1 MGNCYSAP
9 KFTKMVSLE
18 DLDLTK
24 IMRAMSARLASP
36 DGAGSNRVMK
46 LELGIMAGANT
57 KEFLVSMESILARFE
72 AVADKLS
79 GASSPVMLGK
89 SLMDDGTT
97 DEAVEDET
105 DFAPPAKKQTR
116 AKKQAAPA
124 SFDDAEEEV
133 EAEETEEESFAEP
146 APKKVAKEKK
156 LTVDDVNAACM
167 KAAQS
172 VNRAHVLGIL
182 KTKFKVKSVT
192 ELEPAQYAAVIKA
205 LG

>member
-1 MGNCYSAP
+1 ML
-9 KFTKMVSLE
+9 SLK

-57 KEFLVSMESILARFE
+57 KEFLLSMESILTRFE

-97 DEAVEDET
+97 DEAVEEET

-133 EAEETEEESFAEP
+133 ETEAEETEEESFAEP